1 MMNNV
6 IKGINDIKLKI
17 KDNSYKNF
25 KPNEFKDISQNIK
38 QLIKSITK
46 DNIDYDS
53 RYAVAVKELTYL
65 EELLDT
71 DENVDLTQYTLY
83 MSLITDACNNVAHDC
98 RKTTIR
104 DEFFK
109 IKSNGIENI
118 ESQIQENRNEMDIIS
133 GSYVDDTKLRGNGY
147 VYVVD
152 IPYVGQVS
160 WHTDRDTSDKLEEMN
175 IDPYPYKLEK
185 EGRFVSEILMST
197 AKMDRKNMPHNYL
210 IQMLPCGEENN
221 LRAALDYYERNKR
234 KIYDEKSRLQIVKEL
249 VDERNFSPEMAE
261 NLKTVLQISDSEFSK
276 AKKSYIE
283 ENEKV
288 EIT

>member
-1 MMNNV
+1 
-6 IKGINDIKLKI
+6 
-17 KDNSYKNF
+17 
-25 KPNEFKDISQNIK
+25 
-38 QLIKSITK
+38 
-46 DNIDYDS
+46 
-53 RYAVAVKELTYL
+53 
-65 EELLDT
+65 
-71 DENVDLTQYTLY
+71 
-83 MSLITDACNNVAHDC
+83 MSLITDACNNIAHDC
-98 RKTTIR
+98 KDRKMKRNT
-104 DEFFK
+104 FY
-109 IKSNGIENI
+109 IKGAGIKNI

-185 EGRFVSEILMST
+185 EGRFVSEILMNN

-261 NLKTVLQISDSEFSK
+261 NLKTVLEISDSEFSK

-283 ENEKV
+283 KNEVIIQGFTNAIYKGEKYVKEHTAKDIAEAIKDFFPDTDLAMLETSLRCYQDHVKNKYQKILENSLKTMTLKKKN
-288 EIT
+288 IN

>member
-1 MMNNV
+1 M
-6 IKGINDIKLKI
+6 IKVDF
-17 KDNSYKNF
+17 NF
-25 KPNEFKDISQNIK
+25 NMIKDISYQNFQIDNIRKISKNLKDNIK
-38 QLIKSITK
+38 NITK
-46 DNIDYDS
+46 NNIDYDS
-53 RYAVAVKELTYL
+53 RYAVAVRELTYL

-71 DENVDLTQYTLY
+71 DENMDLTQYTLY
-83 MSLITDACNNVAHDC
+83 MSLITDACNNIAHDC
-98 RKTTIR
+98 KNANQKR
-104 DEFFK
+104 EFFK
-109 IKSNGIENI
+109 IKELGIKNI

-160 WHTDRDTSDKLEEMN
+160 WHTSHKTQDRLEEMN

-210 IQMLPCGEENN
+210 IQMLPYGEENN

-249 VDERNFSPEMAE
+249 VDEKNFSPEMTE

-283 ENEKV
+283 ENEKD

>member
-1 MMNNV
+1 MNNFDLRKALEIV
-6 IKGINDIKLKI
+6 S
-17 KDNSYKNF
+17 NSTYHSF
-25 KPNEFKDISQNIK
+25 EPSNIK
-38 QLIKSITK
+38 RASSILKNSIKEITK
-46 DNIDYDS
+46 NNIDYDS
-53 RYAVAVKELTYL
+53 RYAVAVRELTYL

-83 MSLITDACNNVAHDC
+83 MSLITDACNNIAHDC
-98 RKTTIR
+98 KDRKMKRNT
-104 DEFFK
+104 FY
-109 IKSNGIENI
+109 IKGAGIKNI

-185 EGRFVSEILMST
+185 EGRYVSEILMST
-197 AKMDRKNMPHNYL
+197 AKMDRKSMPHNYL
-210 IQMLPCGEENN
+210 IQMPPYGEENN
-221 LRAALDYYERNKR
+221 LRVALDFYERNKR
-234 KIYDEKSRLQIVKEL
+234 KIYDDKTRLQIVKEL

-261 NLKTVLQISDSEFSK
+261 NLKIVLQISDDEFSK
-276 AKKSYIE
+276 AKKNYKES
-283 ENEKV
+283 NEKD
-288 EIT
+288 ERT